1 MLETLLKSKSSK
13 ILPIWKPIWKLGP
26 FYQSLIKADDQ
37 QRATRN
43 HLVMIMFITIPG
55 SLEYQG
61 VLVNHIIWYV
71 LIEHCSRHRLSW
83 PTSIG
88 NGHNWPLMINIFW
101 QIYQRLESSP
111 VVVQLSQAPRAVFD
125 VATHPETEL
134 IIYVLIIFANYQH
147 TSYVRIKECM
157 V

>member
-1 MLETLLKSKSSK
+1 MFPVINKWQQGDNGIYYNIKKSLFVWMSLKNVSVEIIGKNGLCEREIIMLETLLKSKSSK
-13 ILPIWKPIWKLGP
+13 VLPIWKPLWKLGP

-43 HLVMIMFITIPG
+43 HLVMIMVITIPG

-61 VLVNHIIWYV
+61 VLVKHIIWYV

-88 NGHNWPLMINIFW
+88 NGHNWPLMINI
-101 QIYQRLESSP
+101 L
-111 VVVQLSQAPRAVFD
+111 
-125 VATHPETEL
+125 ATSDKYN
-134 IIYVLIIFANYQH
+134 IG
-147 TSYVRIKECM
+147 
-157 V
+157 